1 MLVWL
6 EARETGHLLDEL
18 KVARLNQI
26 KRLLKQDLLVMVK
39 LPQIIPQQLMNC
51 LLAVMAEHR
60 KVHHLAED
68 SQAMIGLLQIIRRLV
83 MN

>member
-1 MLVWL
+1 
-6 EARETGHLLDEL
+6 
-18 KVARLNQI
+18 
-26 KRLLKQDLLVMVK
+26 MVK